1 MYINSVTKDRY
12 VSQLEIRFAIP
23 SVSLVP
29 ELTLEMLENVGVFPL
44 VGVEPEYDPITQA
57 LVEIEAEEVSGVWT
71 RKWEIVT
78 LPEEQVLI
86 NKANK
91 LIEDEKIRDRKIE
104 ALWAAADKYVTGYIS
119 GVAFSIL
126 AIGVMQAKPKAL
138 AVAAWSN
145 AIWTEYYVRKAMV
158 TTSSNDN
165 HDFSSFGAIPHS
177 IPELQAEIGI

>member
-12 VSQLEIRFAIP
+12 VSQLEIRFAIS
-23 SVSLVP
+23 SVPLVP

-44 VGVEPEYDPITQA
+44 VGVEPEYDSITQA

-86 NKANK
+86 NEANK
-91 LIEDEKIRDRKIE
+91 LIEDEKIRARKIE
-104 ALWAAADKYVTGYIS
+104 ALWAATDKYVTGYIS

-138 AVAAWSN
+138 AVAAWSST
-145 AIWTEYYVRKAMV
+145 IWTEYYVRKADI
-158 TTSSNDN
+158 TLESIDN
-165 HDFSSFGAIPHS
+165 YDFTSFGAIPHS
-177 IPELQAEIGI
+177 IPELQIEIGL

>member
-12 VSQLEIRFAIP
+12 VSQLEVRFAIP
-23 SVSLVP
+23 SVPLVP

-44 VGVEPEYDPITQA
+44 VGVEPEYDSITQA

-86 NKANK
+86 NEANK
-91 LIEDEKIRDRKIE
+91 LIEDEKIRARKIE
-104 ALWAAADKYVTGYIS
+104 ALWAAADKYVTSYIS

-126 AIGVMQAKPKAL
+126 AVGVMQGKPKAL
-138 AVAAWSN
+138 AVAGWN
-145 AIWTEYYVRKAMV
+145 QAIWTEYYVRKADI
-158 TTSSNDN
+158 TLESIDN
-165 HDFSSFGAIPHS
+165 YDFTSFGAIPHS
-177 IPELQAEIGI
+177 IPELQIEIGL